1 MLCKFSGSL
10 RIYAF
15 NPVVPCLGRIN
26 PSAMMI
32 LGTYYMELLVKL
44 AGKDKKK
51 KKSMNTQKMR
61 SVLRKI
67 KHEQGQDRFLFAQYV
82 GLRAMGHNH
91 VVLTQPCNEG
101 ATRYYTTWHR
111 FEHVRTHTCF
121 LAVLR
126 SSFPCASVSCVHVAA
141 VPDTSVCPG
150 EKALSCV
157 GCQHCG
163 S

>member
-1 MLCKFSGSL
+1 MTHIDSLFLHKLPQQMLCKFSGSL
-10 RIYAF
+10 HIYAF
-15 NPVVPCLGRIN
+15 SPVVPCLGRIN

-51 KKSMNTQKMR
+51 RRKKRSMNIQKMR

-67 KHEQGQDRFLFAQYV
+67 KHEQGLS
-82 GLRAMGHNH
+82 AMGHNH

-111 FEHVRTHTCF
+111 SEHVRTHTCF

-126 SSFPCASVSCVHVAA
+126 SGFPCASVSCVHVAA
-141 VPDTSVCPG
+141 VPDASVCPG
-150 EKALSCV
+150 EK
-157 GCQHCG
+157 H
-163 S
+163 